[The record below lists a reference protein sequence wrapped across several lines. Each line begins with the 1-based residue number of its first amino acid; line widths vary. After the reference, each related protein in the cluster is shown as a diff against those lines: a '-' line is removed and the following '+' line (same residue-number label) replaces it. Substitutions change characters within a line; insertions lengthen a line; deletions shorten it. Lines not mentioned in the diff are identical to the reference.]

1 MIGIK
6 KNKGFTLIELI
17 VVMAVFLIIIAT
29 AVGIFISIVQHQRRI
44 MSEQELLN
52 QISYVV
58 EYMSKALRMAKKD
71 EIGTC
76 LIDEQGNTGYIYLLT
91 KPDTSSGFY
100 RGVKFINQSDND
112 ACQEFFI
119 EYIDDTKPE
128 LGFALKEIKKYSS
141 ADPDD
146 SIALT
151 SDKVKINSIKFG
163 INGSEGGIWGGVA
176 GASENDDSQPRI
188 TISLDVQIKGDN
200 QPVKKIQTTVSQRN
214 LNVR

>member
-1 MIGIK
+1 MS
-6 KNKGFTLIELI
+6 NKGFTLIELI
-17 VVMAVFLIIIAT
+17 VVMAVFLIIIGT

-58 EYMSKALRMAKKD
+58 EYMSKAMRMAKTAEND
-71 EIGTC
+71 DCIP
-76 LIDEQGNTGYIYLLT
+76 LGYIYFLT
-91 KPDTSSGFY
+91 RPDNNTGFY
-100 RGVKFINQSDND
+100 NGIKFINQSDNN
-112 ACQEFFI
+112 ACQEFYLD
-119 EYIDDTKPE
+119 YIVPDQPSS
-128 LGFALKEIKKYSS
+128 GFVLKEIKKYSS
-141 ADPDD
+141 VDPDD

-151 SDKVKINSIKFG
+151 SDKIKINFIKFG
-163 INGSEGGIWGGVA
+163 INGYSGAVGETI

-214 LNVR
+214 LNVE